1 MTKAYL
7 TAAVF
12 ALLSLSSCKKD
23 GDDDKPASE
32 QIVGRWILTSQ
43 VYTPA
48 IYDFD
53 DDGDLDTEA
62 ISNMD
67 PCDAD
72 DLFVFKA
79 GGTGELDE
87 GASKCDP
94 GDDQVYG
101 TFNWA
106 ISADNTITINY
117 NGDVESGKIES
128 ISSSRMVIT
137 HEYTFNGVSL
147 KIVDTYQKK

>member
-7 TAAVF
+7 TAAAF
-12 ALLSLSSCKKD
+12 ALLTLSSCKKD
-23 GDDDKPASE
+23 GDDKPASE
-32 QIVGRWILTSQ
+32 LIVGSWILTSQ

-48 IYDFD
+48 IFDFD
-53 DDGDLDTEA
+53 NDGDLDTEA

-79 GGTGELDE
+79 GGTGDLDE

-101 TFNWA
+101 TFSWE
-106 ISADNTITINY
+106 ISSDNTITIDY
-117 NGDVESGKIES
+117 NGDMESGKIES

-137 HEYTFNGVSL
+137 HEYSMGGSSI

>member
-23 GDDDKPASE
+23 GDDKPASE

-48 IYDFD
+48 IFDFD
-53 DDGDLDTEA
+53 NDGNLDTEA

-79 GGTGELDE
+79 DGSGELDE
-87 GASKCDP
+87 GATMCDP

-101 TFNWA
+101 TFNWE
-106 ISADNTITINY
+106 ISADNTITIDY

-137 HEYTFNGVSL
+137 HEYSMGGSSI